1 MQNGLTDRGGGCR
14 DMSGQKT
21 AQKDGYGAGHG
32 LEEVEKL
39 DTEEEREDDGAT
51 RESTGAGGRGTTA
64 KKDTSTA
71 RSAR

>member
-21 AQKDGYGAGHG
+21 AQRDGYGAGSG

-39 DTEEEREDDGAT
+39 DTDVGGAMRER
-51 RESTGAGGRGTTA
+51 TGAGGRGTEA
-64 KKDTSTA
+64 KKDTPAA
-71 RSAR
+71 RFAR